1 MAKWIRCPKCQ
12 CEIDIVDMAPGDIL
26 TCDGCGA
33 QIRLPAKKTAA
44 PAPKAAPPPPPPRGK
59 QTALFRKMSG
69 TRAPG
74 SGSGPP
80 PRARRPVPKKNN
92 TPLIL
97 GGVVAGVF
105 VLGMM
110 LFLVVNKSNNQKLK
124 KKQEQARIEERVERD
139 RVIVTPPPRIPK
151 EPPPQKPPPLE
162 KTGGDRF
169 AAPDSFEGGA
179 EAQARK
185 DMDKD
190 FIEVEVDSALLAQ
203 FDKLASGRRVSDI
216 VKEDYRW
223 MVCIMARLLS
233 EDETVARSSFS
244 ALRDICRKR
253 NISGKEDRF
262 VNPINMSLFNSKS
275 YRAGIYNLWGVTWF
289 PRNKQ
294 VVAGWDPSSPV
305 QYAPILPE
313 DANWEKILRKLR
325 QGGGFDDPNE
335 PGGQVIVQ
343 LRVMGKPGW
352 VKLASFLDHDEL
364 SMCRSIVKALNY
376 VTGQNKELPKPNT
389 KDAVKQEWEYWLKNL
404 PDK

>member
-1 MAKWIRCPKCQ
+1 
-12 CEIDIVDMAPGDIL
+12 
-26 TCDGCGA
+26 
-33 QIRLPAKKTAA
+33 
-44 PAPKAAPPPPPPRGK
+44 
-59 QTALFRKMSG
+59 
-69 TRAPG
+69 
-74 SGSGPP
+74 
-80 PRARRPVPKKNN
+80 VPKKNN

-110 LFLVVNKSNNQKLK
+110 IFLLMNKSNNQALEKEQLRK
-124 KKQEQARIEERVERD
+124 QARIEERIERD
-139 RVIVTPPPRIPK
+139 RVIVIPPPGLPWQ
-151 EPPPQKPPPLE
+151 PPFVRKQPSLE
-162 KTGGDRF
+162 KKGDGKF

-185 DMDKD
+185 DMDKA
-190 FIEVEVDSALLAQ
+190 FIEVEVDSALLTQ

-244 ALRDICRKR
+244 ALRDICLKR

-262 VNPINMSLFNSKS
+262 VNPIKMSLFNSKT

-305 QYAPILPE
+305 QYAPIDPE
-313 DANWEKILRKLR
+313 DADWEKILRKLR

-364 SMCRSIVKALNY
+364 SMCRSIVKALNH

-389 KDAVKQEWEYWLKNL
+389 KEAVKQEWEYWLKNL